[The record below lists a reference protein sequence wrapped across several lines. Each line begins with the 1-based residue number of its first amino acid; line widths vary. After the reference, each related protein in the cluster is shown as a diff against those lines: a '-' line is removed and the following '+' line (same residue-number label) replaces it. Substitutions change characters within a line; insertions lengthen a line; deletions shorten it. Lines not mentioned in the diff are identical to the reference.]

1 MIAGARKLAGL
12 LVMAALAA
20 CAPRMAPETADA
32 GNGRIARDALV
43 MPDGARL
50 PLHVWEARG
59 NPGPKAVILG
69 VHGFN
74 DYGLGF
80 DLPAQWFAAQNIRVY
95 AYDQRG
101 FGAAPHPGV
110 WSSEHRM
117 ARDLGHAVRLIQ
129 DRHPDTPV
137 YLLGVSMG
145 GAVTLAAAEAGHLP
159 DVAGVVL
166 SAPAVW
172 ARETMPFYQR
182 WALWL
187 GAHTVPWMTLTG
199 AGLDRSPT
207 DNTRVLRTLAMD
219 PKVIGATRID
229 AMYGLTNLMDT
240 ALNAADD
247 LPTPALVLYGEND
260 EIVPPGPTSRFW
272 ETLDGRDGVRL
283 ALYAEGWHML
293 LRDTQ
298 AFTVW
303 HDIRTWMTEPGAPL
317 PSGADADAMGRLRTL
332 VEER

>member
-1 MIAGARKLAGL
+1 MTAWMRTAAWL
-12 LVMAALAA
+12 LVGMALAA
-20 CAPRMAPETADA
+20 CAPRMAAQTADA
-32 GNGRIARDALV
+32 GDARFAENALV

-50 PLHVWEARG
+50 PLHVWAARG

-74 DYGLGF
+74 DYGMGF
-80 DLPAQWFAAQNIRVY
+80 DLPAQWFAAQHIRVY

-110 WSSEHRM
+110 WSSDTRM
-117 ARDLGHAVRLIQ
+117 ARDLGNAVALIQ

-137 YLLGVSMG
+137 YVLGVSMG
-145 GAVTLAAAEAGHLP
+145 GAVTLAAAAQGHLP

-240 ALNAADD
+240 ALKAADA
-247 LPTPALVLYGEND
+247 LPEPALVLYGAND
-260 EIVPPGPTSRFW
+260 EIVPPGPTLRFW
-272 ETLDGRDGVRL
+272 ETLDGRNGVRL

-303 HDIRTWMTEPGAPL
+303 HDIRRWMTEPDAPL
-317 PSGADADAMGRLRTL
+317 PSGADRDALDRLRSL
-332 VEER
+332 ADDR

>member
-1 MIAGARKLAGL
+1 MTVLARIAFGL
-12 LVMAALAA
+12 LLAAALTG
-20 CAPRMAPETADA
+20 CAPRMAAETVDA
-32 GNGRIARDALV
+32 GEARVAEDALV

-50 PLHVWEARG
+50 PLHVWDSRG
-59 NPGPKAVILG
+59 NPGPEAVILG

-74 DYGLGF
+74 DYGMGF
-80 DLPAQWFAAQNIRVY
+80 DLPAQWFAAQHIRVY

-110 WSSEHRM
+110 WSSERRM
-117 ARDLGHAVRLIQ
+117 ARDLGHAVSLIQ

-137 YLLGVSMG
+137 YVLGVSMG
-145 GAVTLAAAEAGHLP
+145 GAVTLAAADHGHLP

-172 ARETMPFYQR
+172 ARATMPFYQR

-207 DNTRVLRTLAMD
+207 DNTRVLHTLAVD

-240 ALNAADD
+240 ALNAADA
-247 LPTPALVLYGEND
+247 LPVPALVLYGAND
-260 EIVPPGPTSRFW
+260 EIVPPGPTRRFW
-272 ETLDGRDGVRL
+272 EKLDGRDGVRL
-283 ALYAEGWHML
+283 ALYDEGWHML
-293 LRDTQ
+293 LRDAQ

-303 HDIRTWMTEPGAPL
+303 HDIRTWMTAPAAPL
-317 PSGADADAMGRLRTL
+317 PSGADRNALDRLRT
-332 VEER
+332 RADDR